1 MVRKAWMVLAA
12 VVVMA
17 GASFAQAKPD
27 FSGTWKLNVMKSD
40 FGPVPG
46 PSAQTDV
53 IQQSGQTL
61 KINVSAEGDQ
71 GKMQYTEALTTDGK
85 EVAIAPDS
93 PVAHPAPEVTL
104 QTVSATWDGA
114 TLNVSQKLTYGGD
127 PVTGVSHYTLSADG
141 KVLTVASD
149 YQSPEGGASRTFV
162 FDKQDA
168 STMAAGN
175 SSGGGMTPNPPSG
188 MAVTV
193 DGAKGTASA
202 SASNMSAS
210 TAAKPNLSGTWVL
223 DNSKSEFGPMPPP
236 SSRTDTIEQNGSSI
250 KIAVSQTNEMGDM
263 SFTMNLVDD
272 GKTVATWQ
280 IMGNDAKSTAHW
292 EGSTLVVHTNATI
305 QDGDVVVTS
314 RYQLVPDGNALM
326 VQGHMSSPMG
336 EGDTKLVFVKK

>member
-1 MVRKAWMVLAA
+1 MLRKAWVILAA
-12 VVVMA
+12 VVVVA
-17 GASFAQAKPD
+17 GVGFAQAKPD
-27 FSGTWKLNVMKSD
+27 FSGTWKLNVAKSD

-46 PSAQTDV
+46 PTAQTDA

-61 KINVSAEGDQ
+61 KINVTVEGDQ
-71 GKMQYTEALTTDGK
+71 GKMQYTEVLTTDGK

-93 PVAHPAPEVTL
+93 PVAHPAPEVTM
-104 QTVSATWDGA
+104 QTVSAAWDGA

-149 YQSPEGGASRTFV
+149 YQSSQGDASRTFV

-168 STMAAGN
+168 STRAAGN

-188 MAVTV
+188 MAVAV
-193 DGAKGTASA
+193 DGAKATAS
-202 SASNMSAS
+202 N
-210 TAAKPNLSGTWVL
+210 AAKPNLSGTWVL
-223 DNSKSEFGPMPPP
+223 DSSKSEFGPMPPP

-263 SFTMNLVDD
+263 SYTMNLTGD

-280 IMGNDAKSTAHW
+280 IFGNDAKSTAHW
-292 EGSTLVVHTNATI
+292 EGNTLVVHTQATI
-305 QDGDVVVTS
+305 QDNPIEVTS
-314 RYQLVPDGNALM
+314 HYQLAPDGNGLT
-326 VQGHMSSPMG
+326 VQGHMSGPMG
-336 EGDTKLVFVKK
+336 EGDTKLVFTKK